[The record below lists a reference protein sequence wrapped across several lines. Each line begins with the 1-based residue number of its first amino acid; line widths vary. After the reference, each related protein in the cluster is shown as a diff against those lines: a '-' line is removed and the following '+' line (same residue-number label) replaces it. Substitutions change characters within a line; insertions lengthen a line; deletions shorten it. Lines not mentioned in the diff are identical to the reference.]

1 LRLRTRTSK
10 PRWTV
15 VITASTIL
23 TLGIAFAPAAEATGG
38 FVSKVLHLVNATRV
52 AHDLHTLRVDA
63 SFSRDA
69 MRHTRRMVAQDAI
82 YDPRNLAE
90 MLQDEPWDEVGASVV
105 GCADT
110 LRALHRAFMH
120 HAAHR
125 VILLNPKLRRIG
137 IGVIKDDSAN
147 TCGRHSFW
155 STELFYG

>member
-1 LRLRTRTSK
+1 MRLRTRTSK